1 MKLFRVT
8 GFVASAAVVTAVVV
22 TAQQPAPATTA
33 VFTAAQAQS
42 GQAIYA
48 QNCSACHGV
57 NFEGSGDA
65 PALAGGTFLLK
76 WNPQPV
82 SELFGYIM
90 QGMPPTN
97 PGSLG
102 ELASLNVT
110 AYILQRNGAA
120 AGPQALTA
128 SLATPIRAV
137 ANPQAAAAQA
147 QAPAGR
153 GGRGARGGGGATAT
167 GDDGAL
173 AGRGPGSIALG
184 AGTTAG
190 QGRGGASGARGVSV
204 KGEVQNYVPVT
215 PEMLKSPPAEDWLIF
230 GRNYQRQSYSPLNQI
245 SRDNVKNL
253 QLKWVWAMNDTGAN
267 QTTPIVHNGIIYL
280 ASPSNIV
287 QAINGKTGDLI
298 WETRVGPDQAPGY
311 GGIRSIAI
319 AEDKIFLPTS
329 NAHMVAL
336 NARNGEILWDTP
348 ASDKAHPSTSGT
360 IVIKDKVLMGL
371 TGCAR
376 FDGEGCYISAF
387 DIHTGQRAWRFYT
400 IPREGQPGSETWGK
414 LPMNNR
420 AGAETWLAG
429 SYDPDLNLTYWGVA
443 QSKPWNFLSR
453 HLTPYD
459 KTLYANSTVA
469 LNPDNGQLAWYFQ
482 HAPGESFDLDEVF
495 ERVLV
500 DIGDQKVS
508 FNAGKA
514 GILWKLDRRNG
525 QYLGHKE
532 MVKQTVWEHIDPKTG
547 QPSYRPDILEMQL
560 NKPINVC
567 PSTEGGKNWQGMSY
581 NQPTGVIIAPLSQSC
596 MDFTA
601 REVDFNG
608 NGGGSGGDRKFLN
621 MPGTNG
627 NIGKLAAY
635 DVKTLNEVWKY
646 EQHAP
651 FLTAAM
657 STAGGWV
664 LVGDINRGVHI
675 LDVKNGQML
684 WETRLGTSVQ
694 GFPVT
699 YSVDGKQYVAVM
711 TGLGG
716 GSPRNVPAAI
726 APDIKIPQTGQ
737 ALYVFALPDAR

>member
-1 MKLFRVT
+1 MRHLTPSSRLLL
-8 GFVASAAVVTAVVV
+8 S
-22 TAQQPAPATTA
+22 A
-33 VFTAAQAQS
+33 VFAAGVVSAQPTGVFTTAQAQA
-42 GQAIYA
+42 GRAVYE
-48 QNCSACHGV
+48 QNCSACHGA

-65 PALAGGTFLLK
+65 PTLAGGTFMLK
-76 WNPQPV
+76 WGPKMV
-82 SELFGYIM
+82 SELFGEIL
-90 QGMPPTN
+90 QTMPPTN

-102 ELASLNVT
+102 EPAALNAT
-110 AYILQRNGAA
+110 AYILQRNGAQP
-120 AGPQALTA
+120 GQQALTG
-128 SLATPIRAV
+128 SVSTLIGTI
-137 ANPQAAAAQA
+137 ANG
-147 QAPAGR
+147 QAPAANTQGQGR
-153 GGRGARGGGGATAT
+153 GGRG
-167 GDDGAL
+167 
-173 AGRGPGSIALG
+173 SMVVG
-184 AGTTAG
+184 AGSG
-190 QGRGGASGARGVSV
+190 NGRGGVAATHGVNV
-204 KGEVQNYVPVT
+204 AGEVKNYVPVT
-215 PEMLKSPPAEDWLIF
+215 KEMLRNPPPEDWLIF
-230 GRNYQRQSYSPLNQI
+230 GRNYQRWSYSPLNQI
-245 SRDNVKNL
+245 TRDNVRTL
-253 QLKWVWAMNDTGAN
+253 QLKWTWAMNDSGAN

-287 QAINGKTGDLI
+287 QALDGRTGDLI
-298 WETRVGPDQAPGY
+298 WETRAGPDQAPGY

-319 AEDKIFLPTS
+319 AEDKVFLSTS
-329 NAHMVAL
+329 DAHMVAI
-336 NARNGEILWDTP
+336 NARNGQILWDTP
-348 ASDKAHPSTSGT
+348 ASDKPHVSTSGD
-360 IVIKDKVLMGL
+360 IVIGDKVLMGL

-400 IPREGQPGSETWGK
+400 IPREGQPGSDTWGN

-429 SYDPDLNLTYWGVA
+429 SYDPDLNITYWGVA

-453 HLTPYD
+453 RLTPFD

-469 LNPDNGQLAWYFQ
+469 LNPDTGNLIWYFQ

-514 GILWKLDRRNG
+514 GILWKLDRRTG
-525 QYLGHKE
+525 QYLGSKE
-532 MVKQTVWEHIDPKTG
+532 MVKQTVWDHIDPKTG
-547 QPSYRPDILEMQL
+547 TPRYRTDILEMQI

-567 PSTEGGKNWQGMSY
+567 PSTEGGKNWQAMSY
-581 NQPTGVIIAPLSQSC
+581 NPPLGLLIVPLSQSC

-601 REVDFNG
+601 REVDFSG
-608 NGGGSGGDRKFLN
+608 RGGGAGGDRKFLP

-635 DVKTLNEVWKY
+635 DVKTMSEVWKY

-651 FLTAAM
+651 FLTAAL

-664 LVGDINRGVHI
+664 LAGDINRGVHI
-675 LDVKNGQML
+675 LDAKTGQML

-699 YSVDGKQYVAVM
+699 FSVDGKQYIAVM

-726 APDIKIPQTGQ
+726 APDIKIPQSGQ
-737 ALYVFALPDAR
+737 ALYVFGLP

>member
-1 MKLFRVT
+1 LTT
-8 GFVASAAVVTAVVV
+8 GSAGAIF
-22 TAQQPAPATTA
+22 AQVPARF
-33 VFTAAQAQS
+33 FTAEQADS
-42 GQAIYA
+42 GRMIYSR
-48 QNCSACHGV
+48 NCSSCHGAQ
-57 NFEGSGDA
+57 FEGSGDA
-65 PALAGGTFLLK
+65 PALTGGTFLLK
-76 WNPQPV
+76 WRSKMA
-82 SELFGYIM
+82 SELFGLIL
-90 QGMPPTN
+90 QTMPPTN

-102 ELASLNVT
+102 EAAAINAT
-110 AYILQRNGAA
+110 AYLLQSNGAI
-120 AGPQALTA
+120 AGQTALTGGTAVTLADIVA
-128 SLATPIRAV
+128 SGRAQGV
-137 ANPQAAAAQA
+137 GQQPQG
-147 QAPAGR
+147 AGR
-153 GGRGARGGGGATAT
+153 GGRGAI
-167 GDDGAL
+167 
-173 AGRGPGSIALG
+173 PVVLG
-184 AGTTAG
+184 AGSTAG
-190 QGRGGASGARGVSV
+190 QGRGGEGSPRRGVTV
-204 KGEVQNYVPVT
+204 AGEVRNYAPVT
-215 PEMLKSPPAEDWLIF
+215 PEMLRNPPPEDWLIF
-230 GRNYQRQSYSPLNQI
+230 GRNYQRHSYSPLSQI
-245 SRDNVKNL
+245 TRDNAKNL
-253 QLKWVWAMNDTGAN
+253 QLKWIWAMNDSGAN

-287 QAINGKTGDLI
+287 QALDGRTGDLI

-319 AEDKIFLPTS
+319 AEDKVFLPTS
-329 NAHMVAL
+329 DAHMVAL
-336 NARNGEILWDTP
+336 DARTGTILWDTP
-348 ASDKAHPSTSGT
+348 ASDKPHVSTSGA
-360 IVIKDKVLMGL
+360 IVIGDKVLMGL

-387 DIHTGQRAWRFYT
+387 DIHTGKRAWRFYT
-400 IPREGQPGSETWGK
+400 IPREGQPGSDTWGN

-429 SYDPDLNLTYWGVA
+429 SYDPELNLTYWGVA

-453 HLTPYD
+453 RLTPFD

-469 LNPDNGQLAWYFQ
+469 LNPDTGKLAWYFQ

-508 FNAGKA
+508 LSAGKA
-514 GILWKLDRRNG
+514 GILWKLDRRTG

-532 MVKQTVWEHIDPKTG
+532 MVKQTVWQSIDPKTG
-547 QPSYRPDILEMQL
+547 APRYRNDILEMQL

-567 PSTEGGKNWQGMSY
+567 PSTEGGKNWQAMSY
-581 NQPTGVIIAPLSQSC
+581 YSPGRLLIAPLSQSC

-601 REVDFNG
+601 REVDFSG
-608 NGGGSGGDRKFLN
+608 NGGGTGGDRKFLP

-635 DVKTLNEVWKY
+635 DVTTLREVWKY

-651 FLTAAM
+651 FLTAAL

-675 LDVKNGQML
+675 LDATTGQVL

-699 YSVDGKQYVAVM
+699 YSAGGKQYIAVL

-716 GSPRNVPAAI
+716 GSPRNVPAVI
-726 APDIKIPQTGQ
+726 APDIKIPQSGQ
-737 ALYVFALPDAR
+737 ALHVFALP

>member
-1 MKLFRVT
+1 MLHLTPLSRLFWCALFAAGAV
-8 GFVASAAVVTAVVV
+8 SA
-22 TAQQPAPATTA
+22 QPAG
-33 VFTAAQAQS
+33 VFTIAQAQA
-42 GQAIYA
+42 GRAVYE
-48 QNCSACHGV
+48 QNCSACHGA

-65 PALAGGTFLLK
+65 PSLAGGTFMLK
-76 WNPQPV
+76 WGPKMV
-82 SELFGYIM
+82 SELFGEIL
-90 QGMPPTN
+90 QTMPPTN

-102 ELASLNVT
+102 EPAALNAT
-110 AYILQRNGAA
+110 AFILQSNGAQP
-120 AGPQALTA
+120 GPQALNGSA
-128 SLATPIRAV
+128 SMLIRTI
-137 ANPQAAAAQA
+137 ANG
-147 QAPAGR
+147 QAPPPNTPAQGR
-153 GGRGARGGGGATAT
+153 GGRGGGSTVV
-167 GDDGAL
+167 
-173 AGRGPGSIALG
+173 G
-184 AGTTAG
+184 AGSG
-190 QGRGGASGARGVSV
+190 NGRGGVAATHGVNV
-204 KGEVQNYVPVT
+204 AGEVKNYVPVT
-215 PEMLKSPPAEDWLIF
+215 KEMLRNPPPEDWLIF
-230 GRNYQRQSYSPLNQI
+230 GRNYQRWSYSPLNQI
-245 SRDNVKNL
+245 TRDNVRTL
-253 QLKWVWAMNDTGAN
+253 QLKWTWAMNDSGAN
-267 QTTPIVHNGIIYL
+267 QTTPIMHNGIIYL

-287 QAINGKTGDLI
+287 QALDARTGDLI
-298 WETRVGPDQAPGY
+298 WETRAGPDQAPGY

-319 AEDKIFLPTS
+319 AEDKVLLSTS
-329 NAHMVAL
+329 DAHMVAI
-336 NARNGEILWDTP
+336 NARNGQILWDTP
-348 ASDKAHPSTSGT
+348 ASDKPHVSTSGD
-360 IVIKDKVLMGL
+360 IVIGDKVLMGL

-400 IPREGQPGSETWGK
+400 IPREGQPGSDTWGN

-429 SYDPDLNLTYWGVA
+429 SYDPDLNITYWGVA

-453 HLTPYD
+453 KLTPFD

-469 LNPDNGQLAWYFQ
+469 LNPDTGKLIWYFQ

-514 GILWKLDRRNG
+514 GILWKLDRKTG
-525 QYLGHKE
+525 QYLGSKE
-532 MVKQTVWEHIDPKTG
+532 MVKQTVWDHIDPKTG
-547 QPSYRPDILEMQL
+547 TPRYRTDILEMQM

-567 PSTEGGKNWQGMSY
+567 PSTEGGKNWQAMSY
-581 NQPTGVIIAPLSQSC
+581 NPPTGLIIAPLSQSC

-608 NGGGSGGDRKFLN
+608 RGAGGAADRKFLP

-635 DVKTLNEVWKY
+635 DVKTMNEAWKY
-646 EQHAP
+646 EQRAP
-651 FLTAAM
+651 FLTAAL

-664 LVGDINRGVHI
+664 LVGDINRGVHV
-675 LDVKNGQML
+675 LDVKTGQML

-699 YSVDGKQYVAVM
+699 FSVDGKQYIAVM

-726 APDIKIPQTGQ
+726 APDIKIPQSGQ
-737 ALYVFALPDAR
+737 ALYVFGLP

>member
-1 MKLFRVT
+1 MSFAGTLRSSLLERVALSMLV
-8 GFVASAAVVTAVVV
+8 GGVAWAQTPAAYTAE
-22 TAQQPAPATTA
+22 
-33 VFTAAQAQS
+33 QAS
-42 GQAIYA
+42 NGGSVYS
-48 QNCSACHGV
+48 QNCAACHGI
-57 NFEGSGDA
+57 NMEGSGDA
-65 PALAGGTFLLK
+65 PALVGGSFLLK
-76 WNPQPV
+76 WRPKMV
-82 SELFGYIM
+82 SELFGEIL
-90 QGMPPTN
+90 QTMPANN
-97 PGSLG
+97 PGSLS
-102 ELASLNVT
+102 EAAALNAT

-120 AGPQALTA
+120 AGQQPLTGGVTTLISA
-128 SLATPIRAV
+128 IATGNAPAI
-137 ANPQAAAAQA
+137 AA
-147 QAPAGR
+147 APAGNR
-153 GGRGARGGGGATAT
+153 RSLG
-167 GDDGAL
+167 
-173 AGRGPGSIALG
+173 ILG
-184 AGTTAG
+184 AGSSD
-190 QGRGGASGARGVSV
+190 GRTEGAARRGVTV
-204 KGEVQNYVPVT
+204 AGEVKNYVPVT
-215 PEMLKSPPAEDWLIF
+215 PEMLKNPPPGDWLIF
-230 GRNYQRQSYSPLNQI
+230 GRNYQRHSYSPLNQI
-245 SRDNVKNL
+245 TRDNVKNL
-253 QLKWVWAMNDTGAN
+253 QLKWTWAMNDTGAN
-267 QTTPIVHNGIIYL
+267 QTTPLVHNGIIYL

-287 QAINGKTGDLI
+287 QALDGKTGDLI

-311 GGIRSIAI
+311 GGIRTIAM
-319 AEDKIFLPTS
+319 AEDKVFLATS
-329 NAHMVAL
+329 DAHMVAID
-336 NARNGEILWDTP
+336 ARDGKILWNTP
-348 ASDKAHPSTSGT
+348 ASDKPHVATSGD
-360 IVIKDKVLMGL
+360 IVIGDKVLMGL

-400 IPREGQPGSETWGK
+400 VPREGQPGSDTWGK

-429 SYDPDLNLTYWGVA
+429 SYDPELNLTYWGVA
-443 QSKPWNFLSR
+443 QSKPWNYLSR
-453 HLTPYD
+453 KLTPFD

-469 LNPDNGQLAWYFQ
+469 LNPENGKLAWYFQ

-508 FNAGKA
+508 LSAGKA
-514 GILWKLDRRNG
+514 GILWKLDRRTG
-525 QYLGHKE
+525 QYLGSKE
-532 MVKQTVWEHIDPKTG
+532 MVKQTVWAEINSKTG
-547 QPSYRPDILEMQL
+547 EPRYRSDILEMQL

-581 NQPTGVIIAPLSQSC
+581 NQPTGLIIAPLSQSC

-601 REVDFNG
+601 REVDFSG
-608 NGGGSGGDRKFLN
+608 NGGGNGGDRKFLP

-651 FLTAAM
+651 FLTSAL

-675 LDVKNGQML
+675 LDVKTGKML

-699 YSVDGKQYVAVM
+699 YSVDGKQYIAVM

-726 APDIKIPQTGQ
+726 APDIKIPQSGQ
-737 ALYVFALPDAR
+737 ALYIFALP